1 MKRTLLCVKLMG
13 ENNNQ
18 KDDLMQ
24 KKVKDTIILLFFLI
38 AIFQIYIYTTFPAF
52 KTDDSPAT
60 ITSAYTLGICHPPGY
75 PLFTMAGKVFSLLPV
90 GSPAFRVNL
99 FSVFLAVIILFL
111 SYFLI
116 RRNTLLVFG
125 YENKIINFSGVFIL
139 PFLIYSGTRR
149 LRQRAGYIY

>member
-1 MKRTLLCVKLMG
+1 MIKKH
-13 ENNNQ
+13 
-18 KDDLMQ
+18 KDF
-24 KKVKDTIILLFFLI
+24 IILLVCLI
-38 AIFQIYIYTTFPAF
+38 ALSQLYLYTMFPAF
-52 KTDDSPAT
+52 KNDDSPET

-125 YENKIINFSGVFIL
+125 YENKIINFS
-139 PFLIYSGTRR
+139 
-149 LRQRAGYIY
+149 